1 MLDADHHISQMEDY
15 IILYHHTILSNSFYT
30 RNVYY
35 ILVESAK
42 RGTVTTVVSVS
53 VVRNHFIAIVKRYV
67 NRVGCGRL
75 QQP

>member
-15 IILYHHTILSNSFYT
+15 IISSYNIIKLFLHKECVLHFG
-30 RNVYY
+30 
-35 ILVESAK
+35 AK